1 MKLIIPLHIEKEL
14 KKLGISVNNFLNF
27 LKNTALGSA
36 KLVEICAPLDNT
48 KVYKA
53 YLDSAKRA
61 VIFCLHKKGIIYP
74 VHVGDKKDGIAK
86 NITVNIVRK
95 NAERWQLK
103 VLADIQNKR
112 YKIRHY

>member
-14 KKLGISVNNFLNF
+14 EKLKISINNFLNF
-27 LKNTALGSA
+27 FKNTVLGSA
-36 KLVEICAPLDNT
+36 KLIEICAPLDDT

-53 YLDSAKRA
+53 YLDNTKRA

-74 VHVGDKKDGIAK
+74 VYVGDKKDNIAK
-86 NITVNIVRK
+86 NITVNIIRK
-95 NAERWQLK
+95 NTEQWQLK
-103 VLADIQNKR
+103 VLADIKNKR